1 VKRIVKGNFAG
12 KWNLTPLSW
21 KKQGVFLHYFA
32 FKSEYPLPLL
42 AGYDNLYCMYELR
55 AHIVVD
61 PEIRFGKPC
70 IKGTRIT
77 VGDILQWLSGGMTE
91 QEIIADYPELQNIHI
106 RAALAFAAERD
117 AMTKVVAHET
127 VA

>member
-1 VKRIVKGNFAG
+1 MN
-12 KWNLTPLSW
+12 
-21 KKQGVFLHYFA
+21 
-32 FKSEYPLPLL
+32 
-42 AGYDNLYCMYELR
+42 ELR
-55 AHIVVD
+55 EHIVVD

-77 VGDILQWLSGGMTE
+77 IGDILQWLSVGMTE
-91 QEIIADYPELQNIHI
+91 QEIIADYPELEETHI

-117 AMTKVVAHET
+117 AMTKVIIHET

>member
-1 VKRIVKGNFAG
+1 MN
-12 KWNLTPLSW
+12 
-21 KKQGVFLHYFA
+21 
-32 FKSEYPLPLL
+32 
-42 AGYDNLYCMYELR
+42 ELR
-55 AHIVVD
+55 KHIIID

-77 VGDILQWLSGGMTE
+77 VGDVLQWLSAGMTE
-91 QEIIADYPELQNIHI
+91 YEIVTDYPELQEIHI

-117 AMTKVVAHET
+117 NLTKVVVHET

>member
-1 VKRIVKGNFAG
+1 MN
-12 KWNLTPLSW
+12 
-21 KKQGVFLHYFA
+21 
-32 FKSEYPLPLL
+32 
-42 AGYDNLYCMYELR
+42 ELR
-55 AHIVVD
+55 THIVVD

-77 VGDILQWLSGGMTE
+77 VGDILQWLSGGMSE
-91 QEIIADYPELQNIHI
+91 QEIIADYPELQITHI

-117 AMTKVVAHET
+117 AMTKVVVHEA

>member
-1 VKRIVKGNFAG
+1 MPQ
-12 KWNLTPLSW
+12 TPLHHL
-21 KKQGVFLHYFA
+21 FLAYISA
-32 FKSEYPLPLL
+32 FTQLFSCGRFGCQIDGTYLLLPI
-42 AGYDNLYCMYELR
+42 AYDNLFYMYELR
-55 AHIVVD
+55 THIVVD

-77 VGDILQWLSGGMTE
+77 VGDILQLLSGGMTE
-91 QEIIADYPELQNIHI
+91 QEIIADYPELQGIHI